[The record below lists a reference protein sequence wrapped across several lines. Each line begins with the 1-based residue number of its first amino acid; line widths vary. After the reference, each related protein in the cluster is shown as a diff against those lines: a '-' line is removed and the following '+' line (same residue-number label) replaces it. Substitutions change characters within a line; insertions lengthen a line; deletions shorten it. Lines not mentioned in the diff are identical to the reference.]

1 MSEYAWLFSAGMLV
15 LTALGIYGGWA
26 VGRYKGESAHALAKE
41 AKDAADAAEKTAREL
56 ARQLAADLAAYKADV
71 VAKFATIEML
81 QKSEDRVADALNR
94 LADRLDRLVE
104 MRTEQRTAPRTRATK
119 V

>member
-1 MSEYAWLFSAGMLV
+1 MSEFSWMFSAGMLV

-26 VGRYKGESAHALAKE
+26 VGRYKGESAHAMAKAAQE
-41 AKDAADAAEKTAREL
+41 RADAAHAEL
-56 ARQLAADLAAYKADV
+56 ASYKTEV

-104 MRTEQRTAPRTRATK
+104 MRPAPRTRATRTK
-119 V
+119 